1 MRKDKMT
8 KIMTKLF
15 GREAPLDTRLFN
27 VILVG
32 TMVASALGVSAT
44 LAKGASVWVAAVV
57 ALMVLLFAFFIWFG
71 NTFNKIKECG
81 LVVGIV
87 YNVIL
92 LPIIYFFAGG
102 TESGM
107 NSWFSMGIIS
117 CFLLYTGRRFYLMLG
132 LSSVSFLSCYFVNYF
147 HPEFVVQLKSKS
159 AVNFD
164 CCFAMM
170 AVSTVLGILIKF
182 QKKIYEQERQVS
194 EMQKIKIEEANR
206 TKSRFLAS
214 MSHEIRTPI
223 NTIIGLNEMN
233 LREAV
238 SPEVEENSINIQRAS
253 RMLLSL
259 INDVLDLSKIESGK
273 MEIIPRKYEFSVLLS
288 DMINITWIRAQEKKL
303 EFKMDIDPE
312 VPGVLYGDDVRI
324 SQVVTNL
331 LTNAIKY
338 TQQGSV
344 TLGVRVLSIVDDYV
358 KLRISVSDTG
368 MGIKTEDIPFLFNSF
383 QRLDESQNR
392 AIEGTGLGLAIS
404 KQLVDMMDGEM
415 AVESI
420 YQKGSTFSITL
431 KQKIIDRRPMEY
443 ALKILNSGGKHSY
456 KQTFEAPEAR
466 VLIVDDNE
474 MNRMVAKK
482 LLRATKVRVDL
493 AASGAECLE
502 MVRKYFYHVIFMDHM
517 MPGMDGIET
526 LKSIRKQENG
536 MNKGVP
542 VIALTANVVSGAE
555 KMYRSKGFQGYL
567 MKPINGNLFEAMLLR
582 FLPDEVVVVRE
593 EEVANVENDIALFHG
608 NEKKKICLTTES
620 VSDLSEEM
628 LRRYDVKMISYYVR
642 TEEGRFC
649 DVTEMSSEN
658 ISEYLRQPG
667 RYVASDAPSVEEY
680 EAFFEKN
687 LEDAEQVIHI
697 CMAEKSGR
705 GYYRAKKAA
714 ERFTNV
720 HVLDCGTT
728 SCGMGLLTLDMIR
741 MLGKTE
747 DVEELKAYLERKK
760 QVIRTSC
767 VLATPERLYSGGQC
781 SKPLKILCEAF
792 QLRPSF
798 TLVGSKIV
806 SAGVYSGSEK
816 QAYKKF
822 IRKNLRRRRGID
834 KKILYI
840 TYAGC
845 SYKLRQELMR
855 EVKRYQNFET
865 IIEQQTSAVI
875 TSNCGLGTYAMAFM
889 YRDED

>member
-474 MNRMVAKK
+474 MNRIVAKK

-567 MKPINGNLFEAMLLR
+567 MKPI
-582 FLPDEVVVVRE
+582 
-593 EEVANVENDIALFHG
+593 
-608 NEKKKICLTTES
+608 
-620 VSDLSEEM
+620 
-628 LRRYDVKMISYYVR
+628 
-642 TEEGRFC
+642 
-649 DVTEMSSEN
+649 
-658 ISEYLRQPG
+658 
-667 RYVASDAPSVEEY
+667 
-680 EAFFEKN
+680 
-687 LEDAEQVIHI
+687 
-697 CMAEKSGR
+697 
-705 GYYRAKKAA
+705 
-714 ERFTNV
+714 
-720 HVLDCGTT
+720 
-728 SCGMGLLTLDMIR
+728 
-741 MLGKTE
+741 
-747 DVEELKAYLERKK
+747 
-760 QVIRTSC
+760 
-767 VLATPERLYSGGQC
+767 
-781 SKPLKILCEAF
+781 
-792 QLRPSF
+792 
-798 TLVGSKIV
+798 
-806 SAGVYSGSEK
+806 
-816 QAYKKF
+816 
-822 IRKNLRRRRGID
+822 
-834 KKILYI
+834 
-840 TYAGC
+840 
-845 SYKLRQELMR
+845 
-855 EVKRYQNFET
+855 
-865 IIEQQTSAVI
+865 
-875 TSNCGLGTYAMAFM
+875 
-889 YRDED
+889 